1 MKRIISFLTSLPIL
15 LCCLAMLLFAITHT
29 GCNNAT
35 DKNTKLVADGATFS
49 PPGTDTPWL
58 LLNIRFKS
66 TVNEETKQV
75 CIKAIEAYLL
85 DTISYMRNT
94 TFPGFRPSMSV
105 KKYPFE
111 DSISYQFKITGRNDQ
126 ALSVAKVDTAVSPG
140 SGPPCKCPSC
150 GVCFAIKDKY
160 VTPVPVGPPVHMSQL
175 LDLVETPDLY

>member
-1 MKRIISFLTSLPIL
+1 MKRIISLLTSLPIL

-35 DKNTKLVADGATFS
+35 DKNTKLVTGTSALS

-66 TVNEETKQV
+66 TVNEETRQV
-75 CIKAIEAYLL
+75 CIKAIEAYLI
-85 DTISYMRNT
+85 DTITDMRNYN
-94 TFPGFRPSMSV
+94 FPNYRPSISV

-126 ALSVAKVDTAVSPG
+126 AFAIAKVDTAIAPG

-160 VTPVPVGPPVHMSQL
+160 VTPVPVGPSVPMSQL
-175 LDLVETPDLY
+175 MDLVETP